1 MINKKGQIGKGL
13 TIFSV
18 LLVVFLVM
26 GLFNFLAYNIGLG
39 REVSSYQESG
49 NFREDFLFK
58 GVGQNGEIVLD
69 SLLGYVVGD
78 ISADKF
84 KDFLQKD
91 IGNFYNEKNN
101 CLFLILKNSDSGLTS
116 TFESSFKDGNVVV
129 YADPLNRYFIRIDGI
144 INSKKNFRVVKMD
157 VLNSNG
163 EKSLIE
169 IKYYFGECKNE

>member
-1 MINKKGQIGKGL
+1 MNKRGQIGKGL

-26 GLFNFLAYNIGLG
+26 GLFNFLAYNIGIG

-58 GVGQNGEIVLD
+58 SVGQNGEIVLD
-69 SLLGYVVGD
+69 SFLSYAVGD
-78 ISADKF
+78 ITSDNLR
-84 KDFLQKD
+84 DFLQKD

-116 TFESSFKDGNVVV
+116 TFESSFKDGAVVV
-129 YADPLNRYFIRIDGI
+129 YADPLGNYLIRIDGI
-144 INSKKNFRVVKMD
+144 INSKKNVRVVKMD

-163 EKSLIE
+163 EKNLVE
-169 IKYYFGECKNE
+169 IKYYFGECKK

>member
-1 MINKKGQIGKGL
+1 MNKRGQIGKGL

-26 GLFNFLAYNIGLG
+26 GLFNFLAYNIGIG

-58 GVGQNGEIVLD
+58 SVGQNGEIVLD
-69 SLLGYVVGD
+69 SFLSYAVGD
-78 ISADKF
+78 ITSDNLR
-84 KDFLQKD
+84 DFLQKD

-116 TFESSFKDGNVVV
+116 TFESSFKNGAVVV
-129 YADPLNRYFIRIDGI
+129 YADPLGNYFIRIDGI
-144 INSKKNFRVVKMD
+144 INSKKNVRVVKMD

-163 EKSLIE
+163 EKNLVE
-169 IKYYFGECKNE
+169 IKYYFGECKK